1 MTCAAFYN
9 HSNLRNGDRIY
20 PCCRYKTSIQK
31 FDGNVKNILHSNEY
45 KKIRETWTID
55 DPNCLKCKNEEL
67 LGKKSL
73 REWFN
78 ENYSTDKIDL
88 KYFEI
93 GFDNICDLTCDGCWE
108 EWSSSWWVKKN
119 PRLPPKQ
126 GVSSTTE
133 LYDIPETIEKVVFLG
148 GEPLMTN
155 RHRRF
160 LESFASLENLEVEY
174 FTNGMHSLNSADID
188 ILMRC
193 KKVKFTVSV
202 DGFGELND
210 KVRSGSKWDTVVD
223 FIKKIP
229 IEFEK
234 VIHTTVHKNNWHG
247 LLDMFSW
254 IHRNEYQWTTNILTY
269 PRELDIVN
277 LDEDS
282 KKILINICKVNDIPN
297 RKYIMSHLQ
306 ET

>member
-1 MTCAAFYN
+1 
-9 HSNLRNGDRIY
+9 
-20 PCCRYKTSIQK
+20 
-31 FDGNVKNILHSNEY
+31 
-45 KKIRETWTID
+45 
-55 DPNCLKCKNEEL
+55 
-67 LGKKSL
+67 
-73 REWFN
+73 
-78 ENYSTDKIDL
+78 
-88 KYFEI
+88 
-93 GFDNICDLTCDGCWE
+93 
-108 EWSSSWWVKKN
+108 
-119 PRLPPKQ
+119 
-126 GVSSTTE
+126 
-133 LYDIPETIEKVVFLG
+133 
-148 GEPLMTN
+148 
-155 RHRRF
+155 
-160 LESFASLENLEVEY
+160 
-174 FTNGMHSLNSADID
+174 MHSLNSADID